1 MNTFICVHESKAFCF
16 LAFSVDWLCLYVFT
30 ETVLLFLFPF
40 IVGFC
45 IEGKKI
51 NFWVYFTELALTLRY
66 INLIF
71 LWNLCG
77 DLKGK
82 AFYDNLN
89 FLVFII
95 IIDIDKSCCFEVIGQ
110 CFDVKERL
118 FCNVL
123 PPIMLQKRHFMIIWT
138 SWSFLIVIDIDIS
151 CCSKVI
157 GKCLK
162 VWWWR
167 SIDNAAIMLLQ

>member
-1 MNTFICVHESKAFCF
+1 MKVKHFVCWHSVWIDCVYMYLLKQCYCF
-16 LAFSVDWLCLYVFT
+16 FFLSLLVF
-30 ETVLLFLFPF
+30 VLR
-40 IVGFC
+40 
-45 IEGKKI
+45 GKKI

-82 AFYDNLN
+82 AFFDNLN

-123 PPIMLQKRHFMIIWT
+123 PPIMLQKGHFMIIWT
-138 SWSFLIVIDIDIS
+138 SWSL
-151 CCSKVI
+151 
-157 GKCLK
+157 
-162 VWWWR
+162 W
-167 SIDNAAIMLLQ
+167 

>member
-1 MNTFICVHESKAFCF
+1 MKVKHFVSWHSVWIDCVYMYILKQCYCF
-16 LAFSVDWLCLYVFT
+16 FFLSLLVF
-30 ETVLLFLFPF
+30 VLR
-40 IVGFC
+40 
-45 IEGKKI
+45 GKKI

-82 AFYDNLN
+82 AFFDNLN

-138 SWSFLIVIDIDIS
+138 SWSL
-151 CCSKVI
+151 
-157 GKCLK
+157 
-162 VWWWR
+162 W
-167 SIDNAAIMLLQ
+167 

>member
-1 MNTFICVHESKAFCF
+1 MKVKHFVSWHSVWIDCVYMYLLKQCYCF
-16 LAFSVDWLCLYVFT
+16 FFLSLLVF
-30 ETVLLFLFPF
+30 VLR
-40 IVGFC
+40 
-45 IEGKKI
+45 GKKI

-82 AFYDNLN
+82 AFFDNLN

-110 CFDVKERL
+110 CFDVKERF

-138 SWSFLIVIDIDIS
+138 SWSL
-151 CCSKVI
+151 
-157 GKCLK
+157 
-162 VWWWR
+162 W
-167 SIDNAAIMLLQ
+167 

>member
-1 MNTFICVHESKAFCF
+1 MKVKHFVSWHSVWIDCVYMYLLKQCYCF
-16 LAFSVDWLCLYVFT
+16 FFLSLLVF
-30 ETVLLFLFPF
+30 VLR
-40 IVGFC
+40 
-45 IEGKKI
+45 GKKI

-82 AFYDNLN
+82 AFYDNLT

-138 SWSFLIVIDIDIS
+138 SWSL
-151 CCSKVI
+151 
-157 GKCLK
+157 
-162 VWWWR
+162 W
-167 SIDNAAIMLLQ
+167 

>member
-1 MNTFICVHESKAFCF
+1 MNTFICIHESKAFCF

-77 DLKGK
+77 DLKEK
-82 AFYDNLN
+82 AFFDNLN

-118 FCNVL
+118 FFNVL

-138 SWSFLIVIDIDIS
+138 SWSL
-151 CCSKVI
+151 
-157 GKCLK
+157 
-162 VWWWR
+162 W
-167 SIDNAAIMLLQ
+167 

>member
-1 MNTFICVHESKAFCF
+1 MKVKHFVSWHSVWIDCVYMYILKQCYCF
-16 LAFSVDWLCLYVFT
+16 FFLSLLVF
-30 ETVLLFLFPF
+30 VLR
-40 IVGFC
+40 
-45 IEGKKI
+45 GKKI

-138 SWSFLIVIDIDIS
+138 SWSL
-151 CCSKVI
+151 
-157 GKCLK
+157 
-162 VWWWR
+162 W
-167 SIDNAAIMLLQ
+167 

>member
-1 MNTFICVHESKAFCF
+1 MKVKYFVSWNSVWIDCVYMYILKQCYCF
-16 LAFSVDWLCLYVFT
+16 FFLSLLVF
-30 ETVLLFLFPF
+30 VLR
-40 IVGFC
+40 
-45 IEGKKI
+45 GKKI

-82 AFYDNLN
+82 AFFDNLN

-138 SWSFLIVIDIDIS
+138 SWSL
-151 CCSKVI
+151 
-157 GKCLK
+157 
-162 VWWWR
+162 W
-167 SIDNAAIMLLQ
+167 

>member
-1 MNTFICVHESKAFCF
+1 MKVKHFVSWHSVWIDCVYMYLLKQCYCF
-16 LAFSVDWLCLYVFT
+16 FFLSLLVF
-30 ETVLLFLFPF
+30 VLRR
-40 IVGFC
+40 
-45 IEGKKI
+45 KKI

-82 AFYDNLN
+82 AFFDHLN

-118 FCNVL
+118 FFNVL

-138 SWSFLIVIDIDIS
+138 SWSL
-151 CCSKVI
+151 
-157 GKCLK
+157 
-162 VWWWR
+162 W
-167 SIDNAAIMLLQ
+167 

>member
-1 MNTFICVHESKAFCF
+1 MKVKHFVSWHSVWIDCVYMYILKQCYCF
-16 LAFSVDWLCLYVFT
+16 FFLSLLVF
-30 ETVLLFLFPF
+30 VLR
-40 IVGFC
+40 
-45 IEGKKI
+45 GKKI

-110 CFDVKERL
+110 CFNVKERL

-138 SWSFLIVIDIDIS
+138 SWSL
-151 CCSKVI
+151 
-157 GKCLK
+157 
-162 VWWWR
+162 W
-167 SIDNAAIMLLQ
+167 